1 VDSLKAEIKTH
12 TDINEGR
19 LKEESVASVH
29 NDIERMEREITNLE
43 RKLLPK
49 RQNRDEIATK
59 NAPEI
64 LLQRLN
70 VAINEAE
77 ERSVDVMDRFTRGEF
92 QLPDFVKN
100 YYNARVVYHA
110 RMAKADRLQEILEQ
124 QPR

>member
-1 VDSLKAEIKTH
+1 VRPCASLSRAPSLDSNEIP
-12 TDINEGR
+12 
-19 LKEESVASVH
+19 
-29 NDIERMEREITNLE
+29 
-43 RKLLPK
+43 LPVC
-49 RQNRDEIATK
+49 RDEIATK